1 MTQRGKHFFLLAF
14 LLFSISTVAQV
25 DVKGTII
32 EEQSKEAIEQ
42 ATVRLLNMKD
52 SSMVNGTVSSRNG
65 AFMLRSVKEGNYI
78 LHVTFVGYEPV
89 YQLLKVTNRTNP
101 IDVDTAREE
110 GAHPSRLVHHACHQ
124 RFLRAQARGV
134 DYPLVRCGVF
144 AVAYVHDTFSVRP

>member
-14 LLFSISTVAQV
+14 LLFSISTAAQV

-89 YQLLKVTNRTNP
+89 YQLYSDRK
-101 IDVDTAREE
+101 
-110 GAHPSRLVHHACHQ
+110 
-124 RFLRAQARGV
+124 
-134 DYPLVRCGVF
+134 
-144 AVAYVHDTFSVRP
+144 SVV

>member
-25 DVKGTII
+25 DVKGRII

-65 AFMLRSVKEGNYI
+65 AFMLRTRLS
-78 LHVTFVGYEPV
+78 
-89 YQLLKVTNRTNP
+89 
-101 IDVDTAREE
+101 TAQSNESNESGR
-110 GAHPSRLVHHACHQ
+110 RWYDYD
-124 RFLRAQARGV
+124 ARRKRNARRGRR
-134 DYPLVRCGVF
+134 YGQG
-144 AVAYVHDTFSVRP
+144 H